1 VAGGVIAWLATQLLI
16 WWIGSAVTDVTELY
30 QSQFSLSGLTVGE
43 MLMVWLVAVALGLI
57 GSFLAVRKH
66 IKSIEPEA

>member
-1 VAGGVIAWLATQLLI
+1 
-16 WWIGSAVTDVTELY
+16 
-30 QSQFSLSGLTVGE
+30 VGE